1 MGVLERIRERAAAA
15 PRRIVFPEGE
25 DSRILCAAQILGER
39 RLAQPIVLGSPQE
52 VLSAARGYGVEKPAF
67 EVIDPADSR
76 LRREIAGIYYD
87 RTRARGITEEEARDR
102 VRDPLYFGAL
112 MVSSRRADGL
122 VAGAVRPTAETVR
135 AGIYCIGLKAGV
147 SVVSSFFI
155 MVLPDPRWGEGGALL
170 FADCAVVPDPKA
182 SQLAEIAFLTAENT
196 RLYLETEPKV
206 ALLSFSSHG
215 SASHPFV
222 KKVQEATR
230 MLQARHPDLIVDGEL
245 QADAALVAEIARRK
259 APEGRLQGRAN
270 TLIFPTLE
278 AGNIAYKL
286 IERLAG
292 AQAVGPIL
300 QGLERP
306 LNDLSRGCSVDDI
319 VNVAA
324 ITALQAAEGK
334 AVYVHD

>member
-1 MGVLERIRERAAAA
+1 MGLLERIRERAAAA

-25 DSRILCAAQILGER
+25 DGRILCAAQILGER
-39 RLAQPIVLGSPQE
+39 QLALPIVLGNPQE
-52 VLSAARGYGVEKPAF
+52 VRSAARGHGVVKPAF
-67 EVIDPADSR
+67 EVIDPADLR
-76 LRREIAGIYYD
+76 LQREIAGIYYE
-87 RTRARGITEEEARDR
+87 RTRARGITEEEARSR
-102 VRDPLYFGAL
+102 VRDALYFGAL
-112 MVSSRRADGL
+112 MVSSGRADGL
-122 VAGAVRPTAETVR
+122 VAGAVRPTADTVR
-135 AGIYCIGLKAGV
+135 AGIYCIGLKQGI
-147 SVVSSFFI
+147 SVVSSFFV
-155 MVLPDPRWGEGGALL
+155 MVLPEPRWGEGGALL
-170 FADCAVVPDPKA
+170 FADCAVVPDPNS
-182 SQLAEIAFLTAENT
+182 SQLADIAALTAENA
-196 RLYLETEPKV
+196 RLYLEAEPKV
-206 ALLSFSSHG
+206 ALLSFSTHG

-230 MLQARHPDLIVDGEL
+230 MLQARHPDMIVDGEL

-286 IERLAG
+286 TERLAG

-300 QGLERP
+300 QGLEKP

-324 ITALQAAEGK
+324 ITALQSTEGK
-334 AVYVHD
+334 AIYVRD